1 MDFHIASMNLGQ
13 QLDTNTL
20 SVPIGTK
27 LLDVLKVAHQAQ
39 TAFLFANDETGNI
52 IGVLSTD
59 DVLRR
64 VTSPNPHECQRWMDT
79 TVEAMLPGRLHVA
92 DNFSSNH
99 GVELQ
104 QRAVTQ
110 VSRNGQ
116 LLGMMT
122 DDDVFV
128 SWKSVRNALTASQ
141 GDGVTGLP
149 NRATFDY
156 HLDAECNRSAREG
169 TPIAV
174 LLVDLDFFK
183 QINDQH
189 GHPAG
194 DAALRNVS
202 TAIRRTLRS
211 YDMVARFGGDE
222 FAIICSGCRL
232 NEVDIVM
239 KRIRESVMQL
249 QDNPNVSGPTPSISV
264 GAAVA
269 FDVQSQSIRKK
280 LIEDADEC
288 LYAAKR
294 VGRNCGFKKEMHVMA
309 PSHPVFV
316 PDEYSDSERIE
327 SILNGAPA
335 LC

>member
-1 MDFHIASMNLGQ
+1 MEFHSASVNLGRQ
-13 QLDTNTL
+13 QVGKNR
-20 SVPIGTK
+20 SVHAHAK
-27 LLDVLKVAHQAQ
+27 LLDVLKVAHQSHNP
-39 TAFLFANDETGNI
+39 FLFVEDDQGHPVGILA
-52 IGVLSTD
+52 TD

-64 VTSPNPHECQRWMDT
+64 VTSRSPHETRRWMDM
-79 TVEAMLPGRLHVA
+79 TVESMLPGRLEVKDDRSHV
-92 DNFSSNH
+92 SSL
-99 GVELQ
+99 ELHD
-104 QRAVTQ
+104 RPVTQ
-110 VSRNGQ
+110 VSRDGQ
-116 LLGMMT
+116 LVGMMT

-128 SWKSVRNALTASQ
+128 SWKSVRNTLTASQ
-141 GDGVTGLP
+141 GDGITGLP

-156 HLDAECNRSAREG
+156 HLGAECNRAARAG

-189 GHPAG
+189 GHSAG
-194 DAALRNVS
+194 DTALKVVS
-202 TAIRRTLRS
+202 TAIRQSLRS

-222 FAIICSGCRL
+222 FAMICSGCRL

-239 KRIRESVMQL
+239 RRIRESVMGL
-249 QDNPNVSGPTPSISV
+249 HDNSDIAGPLPSISV

-269 FDVQSQSIRKK
+269 FDVQSHSIKRQ
-280 LIEDADEC
+280 LMDDADEC

-309 PSHPVFV
+309 PAEPVFV
-316 PDEYSDSERIE
+316 PDRYSDSERIE
-327 SILNGAPA
+327 SILGGAPT

>member
-1 MDFHIASMNLGQ
+1 MDFHFASMNLGQ
-13 QLDTNTL
+13 QQDASTR
-20 SVPIGTK
+20 SVPADAK
-27 LLDVLKVAHQAQ
+27 LLDVLKVAHQTQA
-39 TAFLFANDETGNI
+39 AFLFVHDDKHEI
-52 IGVLSTD
+52 IGVLATD

-64 VTSPNPHECQRWMDT
+64 VASPNPQETQRWMDT
-79 TVEAMLPGRLHVA
+79 TVEAMLPGRLKVDQGSVRRETTESQH
-92 DNFSSNH
+92 
-99 GVELQ
+99 
-104 QRAVTQ
+104 RAVTQ

-116 LLGMMT
+116 LVGMMT
-122 DDDVFV
+122 DDDVLV
-128 SWKSVRNALTASQ
+128 SWKSIRNTLTESQ

-149 NRATFDY
+149 NRATFNY
-156 HLDAECNRSAREG
+156 HLDAECNRAARDG

-174 LLVDLDFFK
+174 LLVDLDYFK
-183 QINDQH
+183 QINDEH

-194 DAALRNVS
+194 DSALRNVS
-202 TAIRRTLRS
+202 TAIRRSLRS

-239 KRIRESVMQL
+239 KRIRASVAEL
-249 QDNPNVSGPTPSISV
+249 SNDPEISGPVPSISV

-269 FDVQSQSIRKK
+269 FDVQSHSVRKK
-280 LIEDADEC
+280 LIEYADEC

-294 VGRNCGFKKEMHVMA
+294 VGRNCGFKREMHVMA
-309 PSHPVFV
+309 SPDPVFV
-316 PDEYSDSERIE
+316 PDQYSDTERIE